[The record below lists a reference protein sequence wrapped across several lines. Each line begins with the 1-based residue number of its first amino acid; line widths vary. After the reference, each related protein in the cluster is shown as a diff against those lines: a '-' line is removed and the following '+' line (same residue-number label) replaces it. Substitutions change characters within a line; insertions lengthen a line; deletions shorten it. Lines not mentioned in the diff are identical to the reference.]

1 MLKLFKSFNECLV
14 SSQSMK
20 SDFFKISTALKVISF
35 KFPIGVET
43 TYRPFF
49 EIAHLFF
56 KKLFVI
62 TYILLFLNINSFAN
76 ENKKTLRVGLLAPF
90 SGEYKEMGQS
100 IMLSLQLALTEIG
113 DDI

>member
-56 KKLFVI
+56 
-62 TYILLFLNINSFAN
+62 
-76 ENKKTLRVGLLAPF
+76 
-90 SGEYKEMGQS
+90 
-100 IMLSLQLALTEIG
+100 
-113 DDI
+113 